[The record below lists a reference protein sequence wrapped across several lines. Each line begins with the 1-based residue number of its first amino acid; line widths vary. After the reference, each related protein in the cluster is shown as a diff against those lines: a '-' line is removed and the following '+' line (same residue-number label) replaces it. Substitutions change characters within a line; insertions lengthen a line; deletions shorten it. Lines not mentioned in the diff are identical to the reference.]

1 MGATSSLLT
10 EFGRAKENAEARDR
24 GDRADEAGVCA
35 WGSRVPPSQRQWS
48 VVAADGAERQI
59 RGAPPPTVLD
69 GIVREA
75 TKSSAA
81 AKALFKGEFCGHG
94 EPTMTIFDVVIDGA
108 EELDVSVIPNPEDT
122 GRNVIALVARK
133 PGGPWVTLYKREW
146 EEAQSTL
153 EGVRP
158 APLTKAE
165 LAAVSSDVERAR
177 VAIGFEYPCDATSR
191 DCVSWMTIDLLFAT
205 KKKPMCLVDSELA

>member
-1 MGATSSLLT
+1 ML
-10 EFGRAKENAEARDR
+10 
-24 GDRADEAGVCA
+24 
-35 WGSRVPPSQRQWS
+35 
-48 VVAADGAERQI
+48 
-59 RGAPPPTVLD
+59 
-69 GIVREA
+69 REA

-205 KKKPMCLVDSELA
+205 KKKPMCLVDSEMA